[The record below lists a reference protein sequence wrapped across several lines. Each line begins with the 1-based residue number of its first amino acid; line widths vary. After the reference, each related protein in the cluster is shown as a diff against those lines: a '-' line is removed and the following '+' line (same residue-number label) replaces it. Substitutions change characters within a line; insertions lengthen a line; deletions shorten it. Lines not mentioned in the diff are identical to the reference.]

1 METAGTVR
9 AEECVRTETEWNPE
23 EQVDAIAAI
32 MQVMQVEREAITDI
46 TVLKKGMTNRSFL
59 FRCKGEAYIMRVPG
73 EGTEQLINREEEYAV
88 YQTLEGKGICDRVI
102 YIDPKKGFKITRF
115 YENTRVC
122 DPLNP
127 EDVRRCMKKLREFH
141 ERRLVVPHSF
151 DLFGLIKHYEELW
164 DGRPS
169 AYEDYA
175 ETKRQVFSLKSYIEE
190 HVEERILTHI
200 DAVPDNFLI
209 FPNDKGGESI
219 RLIDWEYAGM
229 QDPHVDVAMFCIY
242 ALYDRKHIEALIDA
256 YFTEGCRREIRIK
269 IYCYIAVC
277 GLLWSNWCEYKRIF
291 GLEFGEY
298 SLGQYQYARD
308 YYRIAMEEMEKME
321 RR

>member
-1 METAGTVR
+1 MKTEDSVAAGEIMITDTV
-9 AEECVRTETEWNPE
+9 WNPA
-23 EQVDAIAAI
+23 EQEDAIAAI
-32 MQVMQVEREAITDI
+32 MTAMNVKREEIIDI

-59 FRCKGEAYIMRVPG
+59 FCCKGEAYIMRVPG

-102 YIDPKKGFKITRF
+102 YIDPKNGFKITRF

-122 DPLNP
+122 DPLDP
-127 EDVRRCMKKLREFH
+127 EDVRKCMKKLREFH
-141 ERRLVVPHSF
+141 ERRLVVPHTF
-151 DLFGLIKHYEELW
+151 DLFGLIQHYEELW

-169 AYEDYA
+169 AYADYA
-175 ETKRQVFSLKSYIEE
+175 ETKERVFSLRAYIES

-209 FPNDKGGESI
+209 FPNDQGGESI

-229 QDPHVDVAMFCIY
+229 QDPHMDVAMFCIY
-242 ALYDRKHIEALIDA
+242 ALYDREHIEALIDA
-256 YFTEGCRREIRIK
+256 YFTEGCRPEIRIK
-269 IYCYIAVC
+269 IYCYIAAC

-291 GLEFGEY
+291 GLEFGDY
-298 SLGQYQYARD
+298 TLGQYRYARD
-308 YYRIAMEEMEKME
+308 YYSIAMEEME
-321 RR
+321 RIG